1 MAEESNWKGLLKL
14 GGIGALIAGPLTI
27 IDIMVYAVWPQPS
40 SVTAWFSLF
49 HKSWIVGLLDLD
61 FLGMII
67 YIVVIPTI
75 LAFYVTLR
83 RTSQSWSAVGGVLAF
98 IGMVTYF
105 ASNTGVSMLSLSGQY
120 AAATNDT
127 QRTVIQSA
135 GQAVLAIFF
144 GPAFTTSFFLVSAAL
159 LITAVVML
167 RSPTFSARI
176 AYVGI
181 IANAAGVLEQ
191 LPVPTLITLVIV
203 LVNAIGLG
211 IWFIS
216 AGRRL
221 WQLGQDATKIAAGHK

>member
-1 MAEESNWKGLLKL
+1 MGEESDWKGLFKL

-27 IDIMVYAVWPQPS
+27 IDVIVYAIWPQPS
-40 SVTAWFSLF
+40 TVTAWFSLL

-67 YIVVIPTI
+67 YIIVIPTI
-75 LAFYVTLR
+75 LALYVTLR
-83 RTSQSWSAVGGVLAF
+83 RTKQSWAAVGGVLAF
-98 IGMVTYF
+98 IGMATYF

-120 AAATNDT
+120 AAATNGT
-127 QRTVIQSA
+127 QRAMLQSA

-159 LITAVVML
+159 LIMAVVML
-167 RSPTFSARI
+167 RSSLFSTRV
-176 AYVGI
+176 AYVGV

-191 LPVPTLITLVIV
+191 LPTPMVITLVIV

-211 IWFIS
+211 VWFML

-221 WQLGQDATKIAAGHK
+221 WQLGQDATPRQVVE